1 VDLTAASVSCDDHA
15 DGEGDY
21 VSELQSSAGLLF
33 IPRVVAK
40 QEEMVNLALRCTFVH
55 TSKGFSAGRKIL
67 RHGADGFTSPPK
79 EGVLWI
85 FIAPKNSSSWLGLNP
100 RTLGPLTNMLTARP
114 PRTTNSCLASR
125 LLPWLT
131 EYYGV
136 LHPLV

>member
-1 VDLTAASVSCDDHA
+1 VDLTAASLSCDDHA

-40 QEEMVNLALRCTFVH
+40 QEEMAEEMMNLALRCTFVH

-85 FIAPKNSSSWLGLNP
+85 FIAPKN
-100 RTLGPLTNMLTARP
+100 
-114 PRTTNSCLASR
+114 
-125 LLPWLT
+125 
-131 EYYGV
+131 
-136 LHPLV
+136 